1 MESLERLMQCGDKM
15 GLTGEEL
22 RTSVTEQQV
31 MEREERQ
38 RKREIEKEKAE
49 AEKEKAEAEKVKAE
63 AEKEKARITDEIE
76 KEKLRLEE
84 AKEVRASEMFI
95 NEAAERQKERDH
107 ELKILQMR
115 STRSR
120 EHLGSDSDND
130 DKFEWSKVSKLL
142 PKFNEKD
149 LTKFFLHFEKLMHQ
163 CECPEKYWTLLLQ
176 SVLTGKAQ
184 VAYSS
189 MDVEVSKNYETVKD
203 EILKLYQLVPEV
215 YWLKFRNFRKESSVT
230 YVEFARSKRLKFREW
245 CESQKVGT
253 LEKLE
258 ELILLEVSP
267 HHCMIAV
274 FIGFMTLNPARHP
287 VFRPVTPRHHQ

>member
-1 MESLERLMQCGDKM
+1 MGLVLHVIVFTELVIIMESLERLMQCGDKM

-22 RTSVTEQQV
+22 RTFVTAQQTL
-31 MEREERQ
+31 EREERQ

-49 AEKEKAEAEKVKAE
+49 AEKEKAEAENEKAEAEKERAE
-63 AEKEKARITDEIE
+63 AEKEKAQITAEIE
-76 KEKLRLEE
+76 KEKMRLEE

-107 ELKILQMR
+107 ELKMLQMK
-115 STRSR
+115 SARSR
-120 EHLGSDSDND
+120 EYLGSDSDND

-189 MDVEVSKNYETVKD
+189 MDVEVSKNYEPVKN
-203 EILKLYQLVPEV
+203 EILKLYQLVLEA
-215 YWLKFRNFRKESSVT
+215 YRFKFRNFSKESSVT
-230 YVEFARSKRLKFREW
+230 YVEFARSSLKD
-245 CESQKVGT
+245 
-253 LEKLE
+253 
-258 ELILLEVSP
+258 
-267 HHCMIAV
+267 
-274 FIGFMTLNPARHP
+274 
-287 VFRPVTPRHHQ
+287 

>member
-1 MESLERLMQCGDKM
+1 MLLVIVFIELVIIMESFERLMRCGEKM

-22 RTSVTEQQV
+22 RTFVTEQQAL
-31 MEREERQ
+31 EREERQ

-49 AEKEKAEAEKVKAE
+49 AEKEKAEAEK
-63 AEKEKARITDEIE
+63 EKARITTEIE
-76 KEKLRLEE
+76 KEKMRLEE
-84 AKEVRASEMFI
+84 AKEVRANEMFI

-107 ELKILQMR
+107 ELKMLQVK
-115 STRSR
+115 SAHSR
-120 EHLGSDSDND
+120 EHLGSDSHN

-176 SVLTGKAQ
+176 SVFTGKAQ

-189 MDVEVSKNYETVKD
+189 MDVEMSKNYESVKD
-203 EILKLYQLVPEV
+203 EILKLYQLVPAA
-215 YWLKFRNFRKESSVT
+215 YRLKFCNFCKEANVT

-245 CESQKVGT
+245 CESQKVST
-253 LEKLE
+253 FDWR
-258 ELILLEVSP
+258 S
-267 HHCMIAV
+267 
-274 FIGFMTLNPARHP
+274 
-287 VFRPVTPRHHQ
+287 